1 MEMEDLLSS
10 RLINLTVSIEP
21 SLLFLLVF
29 GDAKQRLTYL
39 FIAHIDFGGKSLFD
53 QTGPLKT
60 SVGYF
65 DQKGI
70 SLRAIQPTECYCLSR
85 ESIVKVIGNIN
96 RLGKPSL
103 PFSRKLIKG
112 MKRNDLILHRI
123 LGAGMFGRVWLVQHK
138 ESSNVY
144 AMKAMSKKDI
154 IGKKMVK
161 AVTRE
166 KNVMASIEHP
176 FISNLVSTFQDQHTI
191 YLLLDYVQGGELFGL
206 VSAHLMLKYCLYYTT
221 SHSTHLFFHH
231 SRSIAC
237 QRKDISQTTRLLFT
251 ARVFVKHYIIFIR
264 GTFAIEISSPK
275 MC

>member
-1 MEMEDLLSS
+1 MVMSDGDGGSS
-10 RLINLTVSIEP
+10 VFSFDQFDRKYWAIFVVSFFFIQKSSY
-21 SLLFLLVF
+21 SLPI
-29 GDAKQRLTYL
+29 T
-39 FIAHIDFGGKSLFD
+39 DFGGKSLFD

-60 SVGYF
+60 SVRFF
-65 DQKGI
+65 DQKGT
-70 SLRAIQPTECYCLSR
+70 SVRAIQPTECYVLTR

-96 RLGKPSL
+96 RLGTPSL

-138 ESSNVY
+138 ESSKVY

-154 IGKKMVK
+154 IGKMMVK

-206 VSAHLMLKYCLYYTT
+206 VSAHLMLKYC
-221 SHSTHLFFHH
+221 HLP
-231 SRSIAC
+231 
-237 QRKDISQTTRLLFT
+237 LL
-251 ARVFVKHYIIFIR
+251 
-264 GTFAIEISSPK
+264 TFYLILPISSFIILDLQRLK
-275 MC
+275 ERVSLKRRCCLLRCLSL

>member
-1 MEMEDLLSS
+1 MEMVDLLYSH
-10 RLINLTVSIEP
+10 LISLTVSRKL
-21 SLLFLLVF
+21 SLFFPYFFMQKSSYLLP
-29 GDAKQRLTYL
+29 TT
-39 FIAHIDFGGKSLFD
+39 DFGGKSLFD
-53 QTGPLKT
+53 QTGPLK
-60 SVGYF
+60 SVRFF

-70 SLRAIQPTECYCLSR
+70 SVRAIVPTECYVLTR

-96 RLGKPSL
+96 RLGTPSL

-123 LGAGMFGRVWLVQHK
+123 LGVGTFGRVWLVQHK
-138 ESSNVY
+138 ESSKVY

-154 IGKKMVK
+154 IGKKMIK

-206 VSAHLMLKYCLYYTT
+206 VSAHLMLKYCRLYLDY
-221 SHSTHLFFHH
+221 LYL
-231 SRSIAC
+231 I
-237 QRKDISQTTRLLFT
+237 LL
-251 ARVFVKHYIIFIR
+251 
-264 GTFAIEISSPK
+264 ISSFTILDLQRVKEGVPLE
-275 MC
+275 

>member
-1 MEMEDLLSS
+1 MVMSDGGGGSS
-10 RLINLTVSIEP
+10 VFSFDQFDRKCWAIFVVSLILHYFKSSY
-21 SLLFLLVF
+21 SLP
-29 GDAKQRLTYL
+29 T
-39 FIAHIDFGGKSLFD
+39 DFGGKSLFD

-60 SVGYF
+60 SVRFF

-70 SLRAIQPTECYCLSR
+70 SVRAIVPTECYVLTR

-103 PFSRKLIKG
+103 PFSRKLMKG
-112 MKRNDLILHRI
+112 MKRTDLILHRI

-138 ESSNVY
+138 ESSKVY

-154 IGKKMVK
+154 IVKKMVK
-161 AVTRE
+161 AVTIE

-206 VSAHLMLKYCLYYTT
+206 VSAHLMLKYG
-221 SHSTHLFFHH
+221 
-231 SRSIAC
+231 
-237 QRKDISQTTRLLFT
+237 RLL
-251 ARVFVKHYIIFIR
+251 
-264 GTFAIEISSPK
+264 
-275 MC
+275 